1 MKKHI
6 INCEMFFLVEYP
18 SSTKCTLRWRRG
30 PNWHNCCWPLVATR
44 LPHRPSIFCDGPEM
58 QRRQKSDDDN
68 LEAGDQAVAGDPPG
82 DHADKNKKAD
92 EQPCVGSY
100 LACFM

>member
-1 MKKHI
+1 
-6 INCEMFFLVEYP
+6 
-18 SSTKCTLRWRRG
+18 
-30 PNWHNCCWPLVATR
+30 
-44 LPHRPSIFCDGPEM
+44 M

>member
-1 MKKHI
+1 MS
-6 INCEMFFLVEYP
+6 P
-18 SSTKCTLRWRRG
+18 WTKIGTT
-30 PNWHNCCWPLVATR
+30 PIAAQPLVA
-44 LPHRPSIFCDGPEM
+44 LPARRTAPPSSRPEM

-92 EQPCVGSY
+92 EQPFVDSY
-100 LACFM
+100 LV